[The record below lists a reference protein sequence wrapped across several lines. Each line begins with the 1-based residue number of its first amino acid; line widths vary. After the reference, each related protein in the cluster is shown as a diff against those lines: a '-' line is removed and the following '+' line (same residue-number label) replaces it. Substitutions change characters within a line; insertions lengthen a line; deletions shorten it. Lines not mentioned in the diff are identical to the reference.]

1 MAKNVVFII
10 LIHSVTANIC
20 TVVQTF
26 LLTNNPCYGNLHNIP
41 IFLRRPNKIVELLQS
56 SESAT
61 HCWRRKQMQTFIGSK
76 AAELRKDTQNNCTGT
91 PKNFSTF
98 CSPNVVFVSKSLNLP
113 LPFCS
118 PDYPKIDKM
127 KKKERCVKTH
137 LTDCNRV
144 SSTAESRIRNTG
156 TNMD

>member
-10 LIHSVTANIC
+10 LIHSVSANIC
-20 TVVQTF
+20 RVVQSF

-41 IFLRRPNKIVELLQS
+41 IFLQKVCNCCKVLKVQH
-56 SESAT
+56 T
-61 HCWRRKQMQTFIGSK
+61 VGKKKQMQTFIGSK

-127 KKKERCVKTH
+127 KKKEHYVKTH